1 MSTGRR
7 LTVLL
12 LVLALIGAP
21 ALVLRAFCV
30 GESCAQAGAV
40 DATVP
45 FCPLPAWLRGE
56 IAAGFRAGRSPEVLA
71 ATGATTHIM
80 GTAGTTWPSLADVRR
95 ATSVPL
101 LFLGPG
107 IRAGQLPSRPGLDR
121 IAPTLEPLLG
131 LRRAHPEVRAGAA
144 IPGVVRDGARTP
156 LVVTIVWRSVGMPEL
171 EARPGAWPWLADQ
184 IQGETPGGAAGTG
197 RAGLAA
203 PRRRGDP
210 HDDRIGRAADAAR
223 DHRHAAAWA

>member
-1 MSTGRR
+1 VSTGRR

-30 GESCAQAGAV
+30 GESCAQAGTA

-45 FCPLPAWLRGE
+45 FCPLPVWLRDT

-71 ATGATTHIM
+71 ATGATTHVM
-80 GTAGTTWPSLADVRR
+80 GTSGTAWPSTGDVRE

-107 IRAGQLPSRPGLDR
+107 IRAGKLSSRPGLDR

-131 LRRAHPEVRAGAA
+131 LPFLAFTSDSEAA
-144 IPGVVRDGARTP
+144 
-156 LVVTIVWRSVGMPEL
+156 
-171 EARPGAWPWLADQ
+171 
-184 IQGETPGGAAGTG
+184 
-197 RAGLAA
+197 
-203 PRRRGDP
+203 
-210 HDDRIGRAADAAR
+210 
-223 DHRHAAAWA
+223 